1 MKIATFKVRH
11 GRVMPSHGR
20 LLRQESQETKYD
32 FKPRELFK
40 LIQTDKAFR
49 DAALLGKYIF
59 IDGKIAL
66 TSPECFSLYEGKVL
80 FTVTSEVDYLLGKQV
95 KVVTEYPVA
104 TIPHGRRS
112 SHSSRSPKSS
122 HSRSNAKYNIGRKR
136 GENVT
141 TQLIAVQPPLQLN
154 TITAET
160 ISMLIG
166 ETSDGFASTVKKHM
180 KQCNVTIEQLAEMA
194 NVSTKTIQRMRN
206 DLEYRPTLR
215 TIVAVCLALHLNP
228 FDSHQLV
235 NLAGYQL
242 SDTNEQR
249 TYNML
254 LNMFYL
260 HSMDEIDTVLEWCG
274 IPGFRSKE

>member
-1 MKIATFKVRH
+1 MKIATAKVKRR
-11 GRVMPSHGR
+11 RVMPSCGHR
-20 LLRQESQETKYD
+20 LRQESQVTKYD

-40 LIQTDKAFR
+40 LMQTDASFYE
-49 DAALLGKYIF
+49 AALLGKYVYM
-59 IDGKIAL
+59 DGKIAL
-66 TSPECFSLYEGKVL
+66 TSPECFSMYEGKVL
-80 FTVTSEVDYLLGKQV
+80 FSVPSEAEYLLGKTL
-95 KVVTEYPVA
+95 KVVTEYPAA
-104 TIPHGRRS
+104 TITHGRRS
-112 SHSSRSPKSS
+112 SHSSRAPISS
-122 HSRSNAKYNIGRKR
+122 RTRSNAKHNIGRKR

-160 ISMLIG
+160 ITMLIG
-166 ETSDGFASTVKKHM
+166 ETGDGFASTVKKHM
-180 KQCNVTIEQLAEMA
+180 KQCNVTIEQLSELA

-242 SDTNEQR
+242 SDTIEHR

-260 HSMDEIDTVLEWCG
+260 HSMEDIDTILEWSG
-274 IPGFRSKE
+274 IQGFGSKE